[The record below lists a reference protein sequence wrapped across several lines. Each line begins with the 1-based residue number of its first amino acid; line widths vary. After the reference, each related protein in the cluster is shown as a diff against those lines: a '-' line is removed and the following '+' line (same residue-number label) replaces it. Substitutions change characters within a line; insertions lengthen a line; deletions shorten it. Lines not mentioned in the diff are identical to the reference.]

1 MIPSIIL
8 IICFGMAAF
17 NIRHIACP
25 GLLHIQEANM
35 DRIRYVHLTVGNS
48 HASAQRVHQL
58 PGTAPICRLGDSALR
73 LQQPVAL
80 AVAAAIFSSSYSST
94 SEAYPFKS
102 DLISESP
109 LTASLAVSSTF
120 VLNLVMWTKPV
131 GDIIYKILIEG

>member
-8 IICFGMAAF
+8 CLGMEAF
-17 NIRHIACP
+17 SIRHIACP
-25 GLLHIQEANM
+25 DLLHIQEADM
-35 DRIRYVHLTVGNS
+35 DRIRYVHLAVGNS
-48 HASAQRVHQL
+48 HASAQGVHQL

-102 DLISESP
+102 DLISEKH
-109 LTASLAVSSTF
+109 LR
-120 VLNLVMWTKPV
+120 
-131 GDIIYKILIEG
+131 ILS

>member
-8 IICFGMAAF
+8 CLGMEAF
-17 NIRHIACP
+17 SIRHIACP

-73 LQQPVAL
+73 LQHPVAL
-80 AVAAAIFSSSYSST
+80 AFQIAVYLAFELVGEHTAKLINVTARASK
-94 SEAYPFKS
+94 FK
-102 DLISESP
+102 DNIGNIP
-109 LTASLAVSSTF
+109 
-120 VLNLVMWTKPV
+120 
-131 GDIIYKILIEG
+131 